1 MEDVITFSATIEKVP
16 SEGGWHIIRL
26 PDDMLLKLRAAA
38 GKNGNVPI
46 LATIGNTTW
55 PTTIM
60 SMGDQR
66 WFLAVSAHVRKTES
80 LGEGSSVSITI
91 APDESRLKKSVP

>member
-1 MEDVITFSATIEKVP
+1 MEDAITFSATIEKVP
-16 SEGGWHIIRL
+16 GEGGWHIIRL

-46 LATIGNTTW
+46 LATLGKTTW

-66 WFLAVSAHVRKTES
+66 WFFAVSAPVRKA
-80 LGEGSSVSITI
+80 EGLSEGDNVTVLMT
-91 APDESRLKKSVP
+91 PDMVKLKKM